1 MVRPMSG
8 AVLYVVSTPLG
19 NLHDLSPRGVEVLR
33 TADLLYAEDTRTAGR
48 LLHELGINRNA
59 KSCFDG
65 NEEQRSTEVLEHFAQ
80 GLSVA
85 LFSEA
90 GTPAVSD
97 PGYRMVRAAIDANVR
112 VVPVPG
118 PSAVLSALVAS
129 GLATDRF
136 YFGGF
141 LPRKAG
147 ARRQALGEVKNLDAT
162 LIYFESP
169 MRTAETLSDMLAVFG
184 DRPAVVAR
192 ELTKTY
198 EEFVRAPLSA
208 LITKYEHDRP
218 LGEIT
223 LVVSGATQGT
233 AEDNSD
239 EALKAKAE
247 VLLAQGLSAKDAAQK
262 LAFDTGI
269 PRRQA
274 YALILGLGRS

>member
-1 MVRPMSG
+1 MVRHMSG

-19 NLHDLSPRGVEVLR
+19 NLADLSPRGVEVLR

-48 LLHELGINRNA
+48 LLHELGISRSA

-65 NEEQRSTEVLEHFAQ
+65 NEEQRAAEVLEHFEQ
-80 GLSVA
+80 GRSVA

-147 ARRQALGEVKNLDAT
+147 ARRQALGEVKNLNAT

-169 MRTAETLSDMLAVFG
+169 MRTAETLGDMLAVFG

-198 EEFVRAPLSA
+198 EEFVRAPLSE
-208 LITKYEHDRP
+208 LIAKYEHDRP

-233 AEDNSD
+233 ADDNSD

-247 VLLAQGLSAKDAAQK
+247 TLLAQGLSPKDAAQK

-274 YALILGLGRS
+274 YALILGLARA

>member
-1 MVRPMSG
+1 MSG
-8 AVLYVVSTPLG
+8 AVLYLVATPLG
-19 NLHDLSPRGVEVLR
+19 NLQDLSPRAGEVLR
-33 TADLLYAEDTRTAGR
+33 SADVLYAEDTRSAGR
-48 LLHELGINRNA
+48 LLSELGISRNA

-65 NEEQRSTEVLEHFAQ
+65 NEDQRAVEVLAHFAE
-80 GLSVA
+80 GRSVA

-97 PGYRMVRAAIDANVR
+97 PGYRMVRAAIDADVR

-118 PSAVLSALVAS
+118 PSAVLCALVAS

-147 ARRQALGEVKNLDAT
+147 ARRQALGEVKALDAT
-162 LIYFESP
+162 LIFFESP
-169 MRTAETLSDMLAVFG
+169 MRTAETLGDMLAVLG
-184 DRPAVVAR
+184 DRPATVAR

-198 EEFVRAPLSA
+198 EELVRAPLSA
-208 LITKYEHDRP
+208 LIEKYADDRP

-223 LVVSGATQGT
+223 LVVSGAGQGST
-233 AEDNSD
+233 EDNSD
-239 EALKAKAE
+239 AVLESKAKAM
-247 VLLAQGLSAKDAAQK
+247 LADGMTPKDAAQK
-262 LAFDTGI
+262 LAFETGI

-274 YALILGLGRS
+274 YALVLTCVGKP

>member
-1 MVRPMSG
+1 MVRHMSG

-19 NLHDLSPRGVEVLR
+19 NLADLSPRGVEVLR

-48 LLHELGINRNA
+48 LLHELGISRSA

-65 NEEQRSTEVLEHFAQ
+65 NEEQRAAEVLEHFEQ
-80 GLSVA
+80 GRSVA

-162 LIYFESP
+162 LIFFESP
-169 MRTAETLSDMLAVFG
+169 MRTAETLGDMLAVFG

-198 EEFVRAPLSA
+198 EEFVRAPLSE
-208 LITKYEHDRP
+208 LIAKYEHDRP

-233 AEDNSD
+233 ADNNSD

-247 VLLAQGLSAKDAAQK
+247 TLLAQGLSPKDAAQK

-274 YALILGLGRS
+274 YALILGLART

>member
-1 MVRPMSG
+1 MVRHMSG

-19 NLHDLSPRGVEVLR
+19 NLADLSPRGVEVLR

-48 LLHELGINRNA
+48 LLHELGISRSA

-65 NEEQRSTEVLEHFAQ
+65 NEEQRAAEVLEHFEQ
-80 GLSVA
+80 GRSVA

-162 LIYFESP
+162 LIFFESP
-169 MRTAETLSDMLAVFG
+169 MRTAETLGDMLAVFG

-198 EEFVRAPLSA
+198 EEFVRAPLSE
-208 LITKYEHDRP
+208 LIAKYEHDRP

-233 AEDNSD
+233 ADDNSD

-247 VLLAQGLSAKDAAQK
+247 TLLAQGLSPKDAAQK

-274 YALILGLGRS
+274 YALILGLART

>member
-1 MVRPMSG
+1 MSG
-8 AVLYVVSTPLG
+8 ATLYLVSTPLG
-19 NLHDLSPRGVEVLR
+19 NLQDISARGAEVLR
-33 TADLLYAEDTRTAGR
+33 TADVLYAEDTRSAAR
-48 LLHELGINRNA
+48 LLSGLGITRSA

-65 NEEQRSTEVLEHFAQ
+65 NEEQRAGEVLAHFAE
-80 GLSVA
+80 GRSVA

-118 PSAVLSALVAS
+118 ASAVLAGLVAS

-141 LPRKAG
+141 LPRKAS
-147 ARRQALGEVKNLDAT
+147 ARRQALGEVRGLSAT
-162 LIYFESP
+162 LIFFESP
-169 MRTAETLSDMLAVFG
+169 MRTAETLGDMFAVLG
-184 DRPAVVAR
+184 DRPATVCR

-198 EEFVRAPLSA
+198 EEFIRATLSA
-208 LITKYEHDRP
+208 LATKYEHERP

-223 LVVSGATQGT
+223 LVVAGASAVAT
-233 AEDNSD
+233 EDNSD
-239 EALKAKAE
+239 EALHGKAAA
-247 VLLAQGLSAKDAAQK
+247 LLAQGLSAKDAAQK

-274 YALILGLGRS
+274 YAMVLELTRK

>member
-1 MVRPMSG
+1 MSG

-19 NLHDLSPRGVEVLR
+19 NLADLSPRGVEVLR

-48 LLHELGINRNA
+48 LLHELGISRSA

-65 NEEQRSTEVLEHFAQ
+65 NEEQRAAEVLEHFEQ
-80 GLSVA
+80 GRSVA

-169 MRTAETLSDMLAVFG
+169 MRTAETLGDMLAVFG

-198 EEFVRAPLSA
+198 EEFVRAPLSE
-208 LITKYEHDRP
+208 LIAKYEHDRP

-233 AEDNSD
+233 ADDNSD

-247 VLLAQGLSAKDAAQK
+247 TLLAQGLSPKDAAQK

-274 YALILGLGRS
+274 YALILGLARA

>member
-1 MVRPMSG
+1 MSG

-19 NLHDLSPRGVEVLR
+19 NLADLSPRGVEVLR

-48 LLHELGINRNA
+48 LLRELGISRSA

-65 NEEQRSTEVLEHFAQ
+65 NEEQRAAEVLEHFEQ
-80 GLSVA
+80 GRSVA

-147 ARRQALGEVKNLDAT
+147 ARRQALGEVKNLNAT

-169 MRTAETLSDMLAVFG
+169 MRTAETLGDMLAVFG

-198 EEFVRAPLSA
+198 EEFVRAPLSE
-208 LITKYEHDRP
+208 LIAKYEHDRP

-233 AEDNSD
+233 ADDNSD

-247 VLLAQGLSAKDAAQK
+247 TLLAQGLSPKDAAQK

-274 YALILGLGRS
+274 YALILGLART

>member
-1 MVRPMSG
+1 MVRHMSG
-8 AVLYVVSTPLG
+8 AVLYLVSTPLG
-19 NLHDLSPRGVEVLR
+19 NLRDLSPRGVEVLR

-48 LLHELGINRNA
+48 LLAELGISRSA

-65 NEEQRSTEVLEHFAQ
+65 NEDQRASEVLEHFAE
-80 GLSVA
+80 GRSVA

-184 DRPAVVAR
+184 DRSAVVAR

-198 EEFVRAPLSA
+198 EEFVRAPLSELFA
-208 LITKYEHDRP
+208 KYEHDRP

-233 AEDNSD
+233 ADDNSE

-247 VLLAQGLSAKDAAQK
+247 NLLAQGLSPKDAAQK

-274 YALILGLGRS
+274 YALILGLGRT